1 MDNFNDLKS
10 IWMTTQ
16 TDSLPAAGEMM
27 NIIKNY
33 RNKTL
38 QRKVMVILIA
48 AISVTILIGITFI
61 STTKMLSTL
70 IGRYLII
77 LTGCVLIFTNARSM
91 KRFYEFRDFSNR
103 DYIKFLEKSR
113 QNQIYFYKKT
123 QVAGLLFCSFGILLY
138 IFEFVHQNAF
148 ICITAY
154 FITVVFLLILW
165 LNVRQRVF
173 NKRAKKL
180 EEMIKKL
187 ESLSKQM

>member
-10 IWMTTQ
+10 IWLTTK
-16 TDSLPAAGEMM
+16 TDSLPAAGEMS
-27 NIIKNY
+27 NIIKRY

-38 QRKVMVILIA
+38 QRKVMVILVA
-48 AISVTILIGITFI
+48 AVSVTIMIGITFI
-61 STTKMLSTL
+61 STAKMPSTFV
-70 IGRYLII
+70 GRCLII
-77 LTGCVLIFTNARSM
+77 LAGCVLIFTNARSM
-91 KRFYEFRDFSNR
+91 KRFYEFRDFTNR

-123 QVAGLLFCSFGILLY
+123 QVAGLVFCSIGLLLY

-154 FITVVFLLILW
+154 FCTVVFLLILW

-173 NKRAKKL
+173 SKHAKKL

-187 ESLSKQM
+187 ESLSKQI